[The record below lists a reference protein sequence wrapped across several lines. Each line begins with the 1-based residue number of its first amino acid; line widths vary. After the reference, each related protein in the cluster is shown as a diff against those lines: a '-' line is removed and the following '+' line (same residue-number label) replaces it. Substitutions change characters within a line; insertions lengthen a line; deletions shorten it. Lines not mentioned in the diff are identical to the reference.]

1 MDVKKRLELLGSI
14 NRVVIK
20 IGSGVIGSSGGEELS
35 HSAIERLVNDICEL
49 ERDGRFE
56 VIVVSSGAVMS
67 GAGHLGQKIAHLS
80 IPMKQAS
87 AAIGQVSLM
96 NLYGRFFRER
106 KRRVAQ
112 ILLTRD
118 DVSNRRRYLNLRN
131 TITTLME
138 LGITPIINENDSAA
152 VHEIKLGDNDT
163 LAAMV
168 TALAGADLLLILS
181 DVDGLHTAD
190 PATTPDADLIGE
202 VTRIDDGILAMAGEG
217 SSSSG
222 VGGMR
227 SKVIAAQTASRY
239 GVPTWIIAGKTEG
252 SIPSALRHGK
262 GGTFFH
268 PATAKMKQ
276 RKHWIAHILETK
288 GGITLDEGAKTALVE
303 RGKSLLPSGIK
314 SISGNFESGEA
325 VSLLTPDNEEFA
337 RGLVNYHAFELARI
351 KGKKSSEIEE
361 ILGYK
366 TYDEVIHRNDM
377 VILEDGVKEVKEKRK
392 RKK

>member
-1 MDVKKRLELLGSI
+1 MNIKKRLELLGSI
-14 NRVVIK
+14 KRVVMK
-20 IGSGVIGSSGGEELS
+20 IGSGVISSPTGEELS
-35 HSAIERLVNDICEL
+35 HSAIKRLVNDICEL

-80 IPMKQAS
+80 IPMKQAAS
-87 AAIGQVSLM
+87 AVGQVSLM
-96 NLYGRFFRER
+96 NLYGGFFRER
-106 KRRVAQ
+106 KRKVAQ

-131 TITTLME
+131 TITTLMG

-181 DVDGLHTAD
+181 DVEGFYTAD
-190 PATTPDADLIGE
+190 PATNPSAELIGE
-202 VTRIDDGILAMAGEG
+202 VTHINDGILEMAGES

-227 SKVIAAQTASRY
+227 SKVLAARTASKY
-239 GVPTWIIAGKTEG
+239 GVPTWIIGGKTEG

-268 PATAKMKQ
+268 PANTKMKQ
-276 RKHWIAHILETK
+276 RKHWIAHLLKPK
-288 GGITLDEGAKTALVE
+288 GKITVDDGAKTALVE
-303 RGKSLLPSGIK
+303 KGKSLLPSGVV
-314 SISGNFESGEA
+314 SVSGGFESGDA
-325 VSLLTPDNEEFA
+325 VSLLNGGKREFA
-337 RGLVNYHAFELARI
+337 RGLVNYHAFELKRI
-351 KGKKSSEIEE
+351 KGKKSSEIEK

-366 TYDEVIHRNDM
+366 TYDEIIHRDDM
-377 VILEDGVKEVKEKRK
+377 VILEEG
-392 RKK
+392 